1 MNIKRLPVHITQMT
15 DLSPSSREVTLGLPE
30 PLGFLPGAFVNV
42 FMTHEGQRMRRAYSV
57 SSDTSTQNEISLS
70 IRKGSAGGMSER
82 FWDEDIQHLPLE
94 IMGPLGVNTVD
105 KITTTRV
112 FLFAFGIGV
121 SVIKGLLPSL
131 LRRDDITQVT
141 ILTGSRSEVEI
152 LYKDFFQEIAAQD
165 ARVEVQFVVSQPADV
180 SYSLVGHIH
189 DHVKDLDFRNST
201 VYLCGPKKACES
213 LQKVIEMQ
221 TNPAPQFLIEAF
233 D

>member
-1 MNIKRLPVHITQMT
+1 MT

-42 FMTHEGQRMRRAYSV
+42 FMNHEGQRMRRAYSV
-57 SSDTSTQNEISLS
+57 SSDDSKQNEISLS

-82 FWDEDIQHLPLE
+82 FWDENIQHTRLE

-105 KITTTRV
+105 KITATRV

-141 ILTGSRSEVEI
+141 ILTGSRSEAEI

-165 ARVEVQFVVSQPADV
+165 ARVSVGFVVSRPADA
-180 SYSLVGHIH
+180 SYPLVGYIH
-189 DHVKDLDFRNST
+189 DHVKDLDFQNST

-213 LQKVIEMQ
+213 LRRVIEES
-221 TNPAPQFLIEAF
+221 PGKASQFLIEAF